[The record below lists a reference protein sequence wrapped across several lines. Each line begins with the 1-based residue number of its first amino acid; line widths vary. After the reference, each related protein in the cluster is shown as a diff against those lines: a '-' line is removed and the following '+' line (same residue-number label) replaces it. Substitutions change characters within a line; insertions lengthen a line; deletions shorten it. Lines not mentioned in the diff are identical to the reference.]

1 MGTKPRMT
9 EELERDLDDMLQEIE
24 AIGTEIEL
32 KLKLAGMEARDT
44 WRLKLEP
51 RLFDARMHAKEAK
64 DEAKRAMKETLK
76 AFKEFAAVL

>member
-1 MGTKPRMT
+1 MATKVTMT
-9 EELERDLDDMLQEIE
+9 EELERDVNEMLADIE
-24 AIGTEIEL
+24 ALGTEIEL

-44 WRLKLEP
+44 WRVKLEP

-64 DEAKRAMKETLK
+64 DEAKRAMRETLK